1 MSKQEQIMHAWMQFP
16 ERGQQLWEACQ
27 RGEGRY
33 TRGLFVLKGKDR
45 KPTAPKMIG
54 DMIVQML
61 KGEPMG
67 YLS

>member
-1 MSKQEQIMHAWMQFP
+1 MPKQEHIPKAWVQAP
-16 ERGQQLWEACQ
+16 ERWRQLWEACQ

-45 KPTAPKMIG
+45 TPPAPKMIG
-54 DMIVQML
+54 DLIVQML